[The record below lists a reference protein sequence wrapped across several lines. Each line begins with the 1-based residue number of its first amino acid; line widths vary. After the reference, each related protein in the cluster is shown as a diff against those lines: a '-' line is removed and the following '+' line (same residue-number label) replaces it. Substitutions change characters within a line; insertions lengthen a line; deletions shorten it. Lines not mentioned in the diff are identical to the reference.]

1 MPVSE
6 ILLALLV
13 SALAADSVTVIAK
26 LARLVLAAKRRWQE
40 HKRE

>member
-13 SALAADSVTVIAK
+13 LALAADSVTVIAA
-26 LARLVLAAKRRWQE
+26 LAQLVCAAKRRWRE
-40 HKRE
+40 HTRE